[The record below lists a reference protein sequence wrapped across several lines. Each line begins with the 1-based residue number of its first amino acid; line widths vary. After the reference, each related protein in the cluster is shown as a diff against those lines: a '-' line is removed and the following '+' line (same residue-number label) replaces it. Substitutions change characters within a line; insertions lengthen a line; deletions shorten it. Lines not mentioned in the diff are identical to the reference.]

1 MSELLLLET
10 TETLDDSEPPMFTP
24 EWDAWKAAMDER
36 FRARVGDEE
45 FARSKEWTKALM
57 AENE

>member
-45 FARSKEWTKALM
+45 FAR
-57 AENE
+57 